1 MLDEL
6 MLETE
11 EKMEAAI
18 SALKNEYA
26 ALRAGRAT
34 PQMIDRIH
42 VDYYGAESPINQLA
56 NISVPEARLLV
67 IQPWDKSTIPLI
79 EKAILKSDLG
89 ITPSSD
95 GTVIRLVVPQLTNE
109 RRQDLV
115 KQLKKMAEEIKVRI
129 RNVRRDA
136 NDKVKKMEKDKLVTE
151 DEGKGT
157 MDDIQ
162 KLTDK
167 SIVEVDKILEI
178 KEKEV
183 TEI

>member
-18 SALKNEYA
+18 KSLKNDFA
-26 ALRAGRAT
+26 SMRAGRAN
-34 PQMIDRIH
+34 PQMLDRIH
-42 VDYYGAESPINQLA
+42 VDYYGADSPVNQLA
-56 NISVPEARLLV
+56 NISAPEPRLLV

-79 EKAILKSDLG
+79 EKAIMKSDLG

-95 GTVIRLVVPQLTNE
+95 GSLIRIAIPQLTQE
-109 RRQDLV
+109 RRLELV

-136 NDKVKKMEKDKLVTE
+136 NDKVKKMEKDKSVTE
-151 DEGKGT
+151 DEGKIA
-157 MDDIQ
+157 MEDIQ
-162 KLTDK
+162 ELTNK
-167 SIVEVDKILEI
+167 SIAEVDKILEN

>member
-34 PQMIDRIH
+34 PQMIDRVH
-42 VDYYGAESPINQLA
+42 VDYYGVESPINQLA

-167 SIVEVDKILEI
+167 SIIEVDKILEI

>member
-6 MLETE
+6 MMETE
-11 EKMEAAI
+11 EKMESAVK
-18 SALKNEYA
+18 ALKNEYA
-26 ALRAGRAT
+26 SLRAGRAT
-34 PQMIDRIH
+34 PQMLDKIH
-42 VDYYGAESPINQLA
+42 VDYYGAETPVNQLA

-67 IQPWDKSTIPLI
+67 IQPWDKSSIPLI
-79 EKAILKSDLG
+79 EKAILKSDIG

-95 GTVIRLVVPQLTNE
+95 GTLIRLAVPQLTNE
-109 RRQDLV
+109 RRLELV

-136 NDKVKKMEKDKLVTE
+136 NDKVKKLEKEKVVTE
-151 DEGKGT
+151 DEGKIS

-167 SIVEVDKILEI
+167 SIIEVEKILEL

>member
-11 EKMEAAI
+11 EKMENAI
-18 SALKNEYA
+18 KALKSEYA
-26 ALRAGRAT
+26 SLRAGRAT
-34 PQMIDRIH
+34 PQMLDKIH
-42 VDYYGAESPINQLA
+42 VDYYGAETPVNQLA
-56 NISVPEARLLV
+56 NISVPEARLLA
-67 IQPWDKSTIPLI
+67 IQPWDKGSIPLI
-79 EKAILKSDLG
+79 EKAILKSDIG

-95 GTVIRLVVPQLTNE
+95 GALIRLVVPQLTNE
-109 RRQDLV
+109 RRQELV
-115 KQLKKMAEEIKVRI
+115 KQLKKMAEDIKVRI

-136 NDKVKKMEKDKLVTE
+136 NDKVKKLEKEKSVTE
-151 DEGKGT
+151 DEGKIS

-167 SIVEVDKILEI
+167 SILEVEKILEL

>member
-11 EKMEAAI
+11 EKMENAI
-18 SALKNEYA
+18 KALKSEYA
-26 ALRAGRAT
+26 SLRAGRAT
-34 PQMIDRIH
+34 PQMLDKIH
-42 VDYYGAESPINQLA
+42 VDYYGAETPVNQLA

-67 IQPWDKSTIPLI
+67 IQPWDKGSIPLI
-79 EKAILKSDLG
+79 EKAILKSDIG

-95 GTVIRLVVPQLTNE
+95 GTLIRLAVPQLTNE
-109 RRQDLV
+109 RRQELV
-115 KQLKKMAEEIKVRI
+115 KQLKKMAEDIKVRI
-129 RNVRRDA
+129 RNIRRDA
-136 NDKVKKMEKDKLVTE
+136 NDKVKKLEKEKSVTE
-151 DEGKGT
+151 DEGKIS

-167 SIVEVDKILEI
+167 SILEVEKILEL

>member
-42 VDYYGAESPINQLA
+42 VDYNGEESPINQLA

-95 GTVIRLVVPQLTNE
+95 GTLIRLVVPQLTNE

-136 NDKVKKMEKDKLVTE
+136 NDKVKKMEKEKLVTE

-167 SIVEVDKILEI
+167 SITEVDKILEI

>member
-11 EKMEAAI
+11 EKMENAI
-18 SALKNEYA
+18 KALKSEYA
-26 ALRAGRAT
+26 ATRAGRAT
-34 PQMIDRIH
+34 PQMIEKIH
-42 VDYYGAESPINQLA
+42 VDYYGAETPVNQLA

-67 IQPWDKSTIPLI
+67 IQPWDKSSIPLI

-95 GTVIRLVVPQLTNE
+95 GTLIRLAVPQLTNE
-109 RRQDLV
+109 RRLELV

-129 RNVRRDA
+129 RNIRRDS
-136 NDKVKKMEKDKLVTE
+136 NDKVKKLEKDKEITE
-151 DEGKGT
+151 DEGRVT
-157 MDDIQ
+157 LEDIQ

-167 SIVEVDKILEI
+167 SIVEVEKILEI

>member
-95 GTVIRLVVPQLTNE
+95 GTLIRLVVPQLTNE

-167 SIVEVDKILEI
+167 SITEVDKILEI

>member
-11 EKMEAAI
+11 EKMENSI
-18 SALKNEYA
+18 KALKNDYVS
-26 ALRAGRAT
+26 LRAGRAT
-34 PQMIDRIH
+34 PQMLDRIH
-42 VDYYGAESPINQLA
+42 VDYYGAETPVNQLA

-67 IQPWDKSTIPLI
+67 IQPWDKTSLPLI

-89 ITPSSD
+89 ITPTSD
-95 GTVIRLVVPQLTNE
+95 GSLIRLAIPQLTNE
-109 RRQDLV
+109 RRMELV
-115 KQLKKMAEEIKVRI
+115 KQLKKMAEEAKVRI
-129 RNVRRDA
+129 RNVRRDS
-136 NDKVKKMEKDKLVTE
+136 NDKVKKLEKEKEVTE
-151 DEGKGT
+151 DEGKNS

-167 SIVEVDKILEI
+167 YIAEVEKIMDS

>member
-11 EKMEAAI
+11 EKMENAI
-18 SALKNEYA
+18 KALKSEYA
-26 ALRAGRAT
+26 SLRAGRAT
-34 PQMIDRIH
+34 PQMLDKIH
-42 VDYYGAESPINQLA
+42 VDYYGAETPVNQLA

-67 IQPWDKSTIPLI
+67 IQPWDKGSIPLI
-79 EKAILKSDLG
+79 EKAILKSDIG

-95 GTVIRLVVPQLTNE
+95 GTLIRLAVPQLTNE
-109 RRQDLV
+109 RRQELV
-115 KQLKKMAEEIKVRI
+115 KQLKKMAEDIKVRI

-136 NDKVKKMEKDKLVTE
+136 NDKVKKLEKEKSVTE
-151 DEGKGT
+151 DEGKIS

-167 SIVEVDKILEI
+167 SILEVEKILEL